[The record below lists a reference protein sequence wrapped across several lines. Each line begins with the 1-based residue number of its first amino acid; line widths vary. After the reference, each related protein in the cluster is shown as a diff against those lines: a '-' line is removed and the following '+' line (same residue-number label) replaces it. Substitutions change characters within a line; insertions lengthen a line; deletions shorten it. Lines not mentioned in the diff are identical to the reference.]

1 MLQADSQ
8 LVQRY
13 PLFDDYKVFIERM
26 IIHSEAVP
34 VEISNEYPK
43 MIDLL
48 EVCYFKSS
56 LFEMAQLQAIMLFEK
71 AVRMRLY
78 DEYKTITK
86 IKFSVLLDKIQ
97 QLSLLDK
104 NVVLHFR
111 TLKDLRN
118 KTVHHGSETVEIDLA
133 LENIRLL
140 MISLVEIYKESK
152 A

>member
-1 MLQADSQ
+1 MLQADNQ
-8 LVQRY
+8 LVQQ
-13 PLFDDYKVFIERM
+13 FTSFQDYKIFIESM
-26 IIHSEAVP
+26 IIHSELVP
-34 VEISNEYPK
+34 EEISNEYPK
-43 MIDLL
+43 LIDIL

-78 DEYKTITK
+78 HEYKTITK

-104 NVVLHFR
+104 NVVSHFR

-133 LENIRLL
+133 LGNIGLL
-140 MISLVEIYKESK
+140 MKSIVEIYKY
-152 A
+152 